1 MPFLDTD
8 VLIDCLR
15 GTLAAKAW
23 LEQIATESFEV
34 PGVVAMELVMGCRS
48 RADLILVRKFLG
60 VFTIRWPSASEF
72 AHAYDLLL
80 VHRLTSG
87 LSIPDCL
94 IAAMALTGAHPGLPS
109 VHLQLEAFPGRAGPG
124 CSSTLSTALNGCTTT
139 AKALALHIG
148 GMTETAG

>member
-1 MPFLDTD
+1 MP
-8 VLIDCLR
+8 
-15 GTLAAKAW
+15 
-23 LEQIATESFEV
+23 E
-34 PGVVAMELVMGCRS
+34 S

-94 IAAMALTGAHPGLPS
+94 IAAMALTQGSRLYTFNLKHFQ
-109 VHLQLEAFPGRAGPG
+109 VVQ
-124 CSSTLSTALNGCTTT
+124 ALDVQVPFQRP
-139 AKALALHIG
+139 
-148 GMTETAG
+148 